1 MEAAEILEQ
10 AKVGSDTPHGW
21 IVLPLLHRKLIVG
34 ILGWIFGII
43 LGFGLFVMVAFA
55 TIPVDFQSGAFPAL
69 FSAFFLALL
78 LFVGLGS
85 AWSLFVD
92 VKRLRS
98 IDEHMIVLT
107 PEDFFKQEGKKIIH
121 VPLSSVRYVTARGR
135 RPPDRTPEREAM
147 PRSKDNVVGFLVG
160 RGLASSN
167 ENWRRRRMR
176 TPTSLAFIDTRTDA
190 EVTVVNDT
198 SYGDP
203 FMIAALLKEY
213 AASVQS
219 LV

>member
-10 AKVGSDTPHGW
+10 AKAGPDTPHGW
-21 IVLPLLHRKLIVG
+21 IVLPLSRKKLIVG
-34 ILGWIFGII
+34 ILGWIFGIV

-55 TIPVDFQSGAFPAL
+55 TIPIDFQSGVLPAL
-69 FSAFFLALL
+69 FSTFILAIL

-85 AWSLFVD
+85 AWSLIVD
-92 VKRLRS
+92 VNRLRH
-98 IDEHMIVLT
+98 IREHMIVLT
-107 PEDFFKQEGKKIIH
+107 QEDFVKQEGNKVIH

-135 RPPDRTPEREAM
+135 RPPDRTPEREPM
-147 PRSKDNVVGFLVG
+147 PRSRDNVVGFLVG

-167 ENWRRRRMR
+167 EGWRRRRMR
-176 TPTSLAFIDTRTDA
+176 TPTSLAFIDTRNDS